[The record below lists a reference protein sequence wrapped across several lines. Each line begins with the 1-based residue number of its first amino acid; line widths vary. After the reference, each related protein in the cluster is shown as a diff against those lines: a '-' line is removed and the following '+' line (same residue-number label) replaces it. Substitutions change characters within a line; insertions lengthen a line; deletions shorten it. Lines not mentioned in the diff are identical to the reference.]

1 MKQWY
6 AVHCK
11 PLQDVRAEAHLRNQS
26 YEVFRPLV
34 RLRRRHGARFRQAI
48 ESLFPG
54 YLFVRLDD
62 VLENWAPIRSTRGV
76 CGLVRWGAHTPPVPE
91 PVIDELRR
99 RAGGENIVTLD
110 EDYRPNERVRIIEG
124 PLAGYEGLFD
134 RRSGEQRVIVLL
146 EMMRR
151 VQQLAFPESAIEC
164 A

>member
-34 RLRRRHGARFRQAI
+34 RLRRRYGTRFRQAI
-48 ESLFPG
+48 ESMFPG

-99 RAGGENIVTLD
+99 RADGENIVTLD
-110 EDYRPNERVRIIEG
+110 SEDYRPNERVHIT
-124 PLAGYEGLFD
+124 
-134 RRSGEQRVIVLL
+134 
-146 EMMRR
+146 
-151 VQQLAFPESAIEC
+151 
-164 A
+164 